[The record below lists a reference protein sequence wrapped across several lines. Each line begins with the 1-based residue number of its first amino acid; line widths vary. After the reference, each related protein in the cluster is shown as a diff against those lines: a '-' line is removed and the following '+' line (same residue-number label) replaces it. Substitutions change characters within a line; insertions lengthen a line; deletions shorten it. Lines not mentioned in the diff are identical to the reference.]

1 MEVKKY
7 QLEPMPRLITGVDS
21 QDTIFL
27 LVKIGNGQVGGN
39 SVTSKSKL
47 LAKGD
52 LTQLTYIGKA
62 ADLSGNEIEIETNVL
77 DVNAFTNVCVIT
89 TTFTNQNN
97 KVLFSKID
105 NGEAPVNGIANFIAK
120 YIFTFIFV
128 LCIAFLNTNLYAQE
142 NTGNI
147 TFQSLETPSSPGF
160 ILFDQSPASIEKPT
174 TPQGLGLSLL
184 GFQQNGGALEFAP
197 FWLTTHPELTAKTM
211 YQNNFPVLYNFA
223 FSIASTKTDSS
234 NYYAVGLRTRLFQ
247 TFGSNQTERLFF
259 LEKQIQNELSKNI
272 DSIDLEKVEI
282 LRQEYVGVIEKPI
295 FTVDFAAALGGSSTT
310 NTFDKIELNRWA
322 VWMSL
327 NWRPPKTN
335 DFYVTVLTRYINNKK
350 FENYKP
356 NSELLDVGS
365 RLNYDFSKFSVSL
378 EYLQRIN
385 FSDNNSNDFRIAF
398 IGSYK
403 LSENIYLTST
413 FGKNFAGVNNII
425 ALAGINF
432 GFSKSKINPF

>member
-1 MEVKKY
+1 
-7 QLEPMPRLITGVDS
+7 
-21 QDTIFL
+21 
-27 LVKIGNGQVGGN
+27 
-39 SVTSKSKL
+39 L

-211 YQNNFPVLYNFA
+211 YQNNFPVSNFW
-223 FSIASTKTDSS
+223 FKSS
-234 NYYAVGLRTRLFQ
+234 
-247 TFGSNQTERLFF
+247 
-259 LEKQIQNELSKNI
+259 
-272 DSIDLEKVEI
+272 
-282 LRQEYVGVIEKPI
+282 
-295 FTVDFAAALGGSSTT
+295 
-310 NTFDKIELNRWA
+310 
-322 VWMSL
+322 
-327 NWRPPKTN
+327 
-335 DFYVTVLTRYINNKK
+335 
-350 FENYKP
+350 
-356 NSELLDVGS
+356 
-365 RLNYDFSKFSVSL
+365 
-378 EYLQRIN
+378 
-385 FSDNNSNDFRIAF
+385 
-398 IGSYK
+398 
-403 LSENIYLTST
+403 
-413 FGKNFAGVNNII
+413 
-425 ALAGINF
+425 
-432 GFSKSKINPF
+432 